1 MKVTATAT
9 AAKDIKAVTNAAR
22 NTKAATNAAKNTEA
36 AKDSTNTQV
45 PPDLNS
51 RPETPA

>member
-9 AAKDIKAVTNAAR
+9 AAR

-45 PPDLNS
+45 PTTPDLNS